1 LQYNDTAANVQAA
14 LTGLTSIGAG
24 NVFVTRAHFAE
35 EQVVTVLGAVG
46 GSFTLTFNGQT
57 TTALLFNDTAANVQ
71 SALNAL
77 SSIGGVSGSVT
88 VTQAGTVY
96 TITFGGSLA
105 LQNQA
110 LITGTG
116 IGGATA
122 TVAPVRDG
130 TRGSEIQTLNI
141 SGSGT
146 FKL

>member
-1 LQYNDTAANVQAA
+1 TPATTRDGVSTSEVQQVLVTGSGGTFTLTANGQTTGTLQYNDTAANVQAA

-77 SSIGGVSGSVT
+77 SSIGGVGGSVT
-88 VTQAGTVY
+88 VTQVGNTYV
-96 TITFGGSLA
+96 
-105 LQNQA
+105 
-110 LITGTG
+110 
-116 IGGATA
+116 
-122 TVAPVRDG
+122 VV
-130 TRGSEIQTLNI
+130 
-141 SGSGT
+141 
-146 FKL
+146 